1 LRHLNKR
8 VAAKVASHWRGDL
21 PVAVSVVIVAIG
33 LTLVY
38 NLFSTLILNQPALQ
52 ERYLLQLSLLA
63 IVMVLSLPISIWQ
76 IIGAWRSIVRSSSK
90 PGYGGKVIGAVGLAM
105 LSAFVFWNAK
115 QLLPRFTDLY
125 RAVISVAI
133 ASSKYE
139 IRRSPES
146 GQHFTFVGEIA
157 WGASAD
163 FEKFVESRPEL
174 TTLELDSMGGSL
186 QEATRMAR
194 LIRVKK
200 LATFVGRECLSAC
213 TLVFSA
219 GHPRIASRTA
229 KFGFHRPVGSSL
241 VSDEFEGRLAQDYA
255 KELLSNG
262 IDKPFVD
269 EAIRV
274 HPPYIWI
281 PNTHDLEMSK
291 FVEQFRE

>member
-1 LRHLNKR
+1 MKR
-8 VAAKVASHWRGDL
+8 VAAIAASHWRGDL
-21 PVAVSVVIVAIG
+21 SVAVSVVLMGIG

-63 IVMVLSLPISIWQ
+63 LVMALTLPISVWQ
-76 IIGAWRSIVRSSSK
+76 ITGALRSIVRVSSK
-90 PGYGGKVIGAVGLAM
+90 PGYAGKLVGAVGLAM
-105 LSAFVFWNAK
+105 LLAFVLWNVMQA
-115 QLLPRFTDLY
+115 LPRFADLY
-125 RAVISVAI
+125 RAVMSVAH

-139 IRRSPES
+139 VRSSPES
-146 GQHFTFVGEIA
+146 DQHFSFVGEIA
-157 WGASAD
+157 WGASED
-163 FEKFVESRPEL
+163 FEKFAESRPEL
-174 TTLELDSMGGSL
+174 TTLELDSIGGSI
-186 QEATRMAR
+186 QEATRIAR

-241 VSDEFEGRLAQDYA
+241 VSDEFESRMAQDYA

-269 EAIRV
+269 QAIRV
-274 HPPYIWI
+274 DPPYIWI